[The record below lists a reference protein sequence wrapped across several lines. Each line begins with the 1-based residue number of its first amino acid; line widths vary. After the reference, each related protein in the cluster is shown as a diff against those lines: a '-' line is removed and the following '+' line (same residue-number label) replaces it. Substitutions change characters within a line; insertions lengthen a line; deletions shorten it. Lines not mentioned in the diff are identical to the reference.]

1 MAKKTYRRPSKRRR
15 KSLKQ
20 QFLGILVL
28 AVFGV
33 IAYFFMPDQKPEETL
48 VYSALQNE
56 QGFYYYQD
64 VSTSDYT
71 YDAQNLIGQTLLLKL
86 RTISNESKTLI
97 TYGDVRQAL
106 EIVDRDL
113 VDTDKLW
120 GAYDN
125 TLINAVWDQGETW
138 DREHVWP
145 NSRLGLARISNT
157 QRSIASDLHN
167 LRAATGSIN
176 SSKSDRFFSDG
187 SGSATITTDGGFY
200 PGDDHRGDVARILF
214 YMAITYD
221 YLVLT
226 DDLEL
231 LLDESFHYEVE
242 GARMGQ
248 LSLLLSWHK
257 EDPISEFEIARNNR
271 IFEIQGN
278 RNPFI
283 DRPEFVHLIWENQTI
298 GDLAKPENMNVDSH
312 VVLVHMIERRRMIT

>member
-1 MAKKTYRRPSKRRR
+1 MAKKTYRRPSKRKRR
-15 KSLKQ
+15 STQ
-20 QFLGILVL
+20 QQILGFLLVL
-28 AVFGV
+28 IVGAIVYLFL
-33 IAYFFMPDQKPEETL
+33 PEEELQLTPT
-48 VYSALQNE
+48 YSSLQNE

-64 VSTSDYT
+64 VGISDYT
-71 YDAQNLIGQTLLLKL
+71 YTAQNLIGQALMLEL
-86 RTISNESKTLI
+86 RTITNDTKTLI

-113 VDTDKLW
+113 NETDKLW

-125 TLINAVWDQGETW
+125 TMINAVWDQGETW

-145 NSRLGLARISNT
+145 NSRLGLNRISNT

-187 SGSATITTDGGFY
+187 SGGARTTTDGGFY

-226 DDLEL
+226 DDLDL
-231 LLDESFHYEVE
+231 LLDESYHYEVE

-248 LSLLLSWHK
+248 LSLLLTWHK
-257 EDPISEFEIARNNR
+257 EDPVSAFEIARNNR

-278 RNPFI
+278 RNPLI
-283 DRPEFVHLIWENQTI
+283 DRPEFVHLIWENKTI
-298 GDLAKPENMNVDSH
+298 GDLAKPETVETSIFH
-312 VVLVHMIERRRMIT
+312 LLTYMIKPRYTL